1 MPTNDYH
8 FISRWRVRAS
18 ITDVADVISDAE
30 GLPRWWPAVYLDV
43 RELEPGEPSGVG
55 KVIELHTRGWLP
67 YTLRWRFQVTESD
80 YPTNLAI
87 EASGDFNGTG
97 RWSFLQDG
105 DFTNVTYDWQIRAA
119 KPLLRRFSQVDET
132 CVLSQSPL
140 GNDQGRE
147 SLELELA
154 RRTAPTLEQRLR
166 VPAPPRQA
174 SPCPPSPLP
183 VPRPLTAVSL
193 IALRTRRERTREVP
207 APDADNCAP
216 TRFWRR
222 TLAPDRGRGQGEGRK
237 SPKSPPRTPTPHKPR
252 TLAPV
257 GGDGRVRGAKAQK
270 SPPRTATPRQPRT
283 LAPDR
288 GRGQGE
294 GRKSP
299 KSPPRTPTP
308 HKTQNPRPRQGER
321 AG

>member
-119 KPLLRRFSQVDET
+119 KPLLRRFSWLMKPVFSANHRWAMT
-132 CVLSQSPL
+132 R
-140 GNDQGRE
+140 GRE

-174 SPCPPSPLP
+174 SPVPLLALAGTAA
-183 VPRPLTAVSL
+183 LTAVSL
-193 IALRTRRERTREVP
+193 IALRTRR
-207 APDADNCAP
+207 
-216 TRFWRR
+216 
-222 TLAPDRGRGQGEGRK
+222 
-237 SPKSPPRTPTPHKPR
+237 
-252 TLAPV
+252 
-257 GGDGRVRGAKAQK
+257 
-270 SPPRTATPRQPRT
+270 
-283 LAPDR
+283 
-288 GRGQGE
+288 
-294 GRKSP
+294 
-299 KSPPRTPTP
+299 
-308 HKTQNPRPRQGER
+308 
-321 AG
+321 